1 MDGELKKRTQTT
13 GEELANTISHALGAL
28 LALAGAAPLLA
39 RGVMTGSAKTV
50 FSLGAYALSLVLLY
64 TASAVYHAVRNPEI
78 KRVLRVMDHCS
89 IFVLIL
95 GTYIPMSL
103 LVVGGRT
110 GWMLFLTNTTL
121 AVIGITLNAIDL
133 KRFDKVSLALYAL
146 MGWLIVAA
154 GNPPEYNKSVRD
166 FDVVTLDRVKR
177 IDVEEDFAVW
187 KEYARQRNIHGAIIS
202 YLDIKKDH
210 FYRIE
215 TTADGLQ
222 FATARG
228 WEDLSELIRT
238 YETLH
243 LPVGREV
250 VGQYIQLPRIAK
262 DFTNYLELYYKYRR
276 TYHVEDILKGTKS

>member
-64 TASAVYHAVRNPEI
+64 TASAVYHAARRPEV
-78 KRVLRVMDHCS
+78 KRVLRIMDHCS

-146 MGWLIVAA
+146 MGWLVFPALKTVVAVMPLAGVALLFAGGVAYTAGIVFYKSQRHYMHFVWHLFVLA
-154 GNPPEYNKSVRD
+154 GSI
-166 FDVVTLDRVKR
+166 LQ
-177 IDVEEDFAVW
+177 
-187 KEYARQRNIHGAIIS
+187 YAC
-202 YLDIKKDH
+202 
-210 FYRIE
+210 
-215 TTADGLQ
+215 
-222 FATARG
+222 
-228 WEDLSELIRT
+228 
-238 YETLH
+238 
-243 LPVGREV
+243 
-250 VGQYIQLPRIAK
+250 IA
-262 DFTNYLELYYKYRR
+262 LYC
-276 TYHVEDILKGTKS
+276 V